1 MAPAEPAPPPPEPVK
16 PAFGGIGYKNNP
28 PPDYPTIAVRQ
39 GWQGTVLLR
48 VRVLQ
53 TGAVESVEVM
63 RSSGKKVLDDAAIH
77 TVERWVFAP
86 STRGNAANR
95 WIRHRAHRI
104 QARFLIFIFAKGT
117 NVFAHSSSIAV
128 SATLW
133 LLAAFS
139 IATWILIL
147 AKATQFIR
155 ASGGNRRYVNTFR
168 AASNLQSASE
178 VPDNRSAFARLAA
191 VGFGVLRHA
200 PPADGADE
208 HAWDRHEL
216 LERNLKQQVL
226 RERRTLEGG
235 LAVLASVGSTA
246 PFVGLFGTVWGI
258 MSAMKDISRI
268 GNASIDVVAGPI
280 GEALVATGIGIAVAI
295 PAVLAFNFFVRRVKS
310 VTADLD
316 DFANDFLNL
325 AQHAVLRVERRPQ
338 EVHRLQPVRG
348 PGEQLEWPFPLPK
361 TATC

>member
-1 MAPAEPAPPPPEPVK
+1 
-16 PAFGGIGYKNNP
+16 
-28 PPDYPTIAVRQ
+28 
-39 GWQGTVLLR
+39 
-48 VRVLQ
+48 
-53 TGAVESVEVM
+53 
-63 RSSGKKVLDDAAIH
+63 
-77 TVERWVFAP
+77 
-86 STRGNAANR
+86 
-95 WIRHRAHRI
+95 
-104 QARFLIFIFAKGT
+104 
-117 NVFAHSSSIAV
+117 VFAHSSSFAV
-128 SATLW
+128 GATLW

-139 IATWILIL
+139 VATWVLIL
-147 AKATQFIR
+147 AKATQFFR
-155 ASGGNRRYVNTFR
+155 AAGANRRYAGTFR
-168 AASNLQSASE
+168 SAPNLQSASE
-178 VPDNRSAFARLAA
+178 IPENRSAFSRLAG

-200 PPADGADE
+200 PPDAGGDD
-208 HAWDRHEL
+208 HAFDRHEL

-226 RERRTLEGG
+226 RERRTLEAG

-325 AQHAVLRVERRPQ
+325 AQHAVLRPERRPQ
-338 EVHRLQPVRG
+338 EIHRLQPVRVQG
-348 PGEQLEWPFPLPK
+348 GS
-361 TATC
+361 

>member
-1 MAPAEPAPPPPEPVK
+1 
-16 PAFGGIGYKNNP
+16 
-28 PPDYPTIAVRQ
+28 
-39 GWQGTVLLR
+39 
-48 VRVLQ
+48 
-53 TGAVESVEVM
+53 
-63 RSSGKKVLDDAAIH
+63 
-77 TVERWVFAP
+77 
-86 STRGNAANR
+86 
-95 WIRHRAHRI
+95 
-104 QARFLIFIFAKGT
+104 
-117 NVFAHSSSIAV
+117 VFAHSSSIAV

-139 IATWILIL
+139 IATWVLIL

-155 ASGGNRRYVNTFR
+155 VSGGNRRYLNAFR
-168 AASNLQSASE
+168 AAPSLQSAAE
-178 VPDNRSAFARLAA
+178 VPDNRSAFARLSA

-200 PPADGADE
+200 PPSDGADE

-216 LERNLKQQVL
+216 LERNLRQQVL

-310 VTADLD
+310 VIADLD

-338 EVHRLQPVRG
+338 EVHRLQPVVVG
-348 PGEQLEWPFPLPK
+348 AKSAG
-361 TATC
+361 

>member
-1 MAPAEPAPPPPEPVK
+1 
-16 PAFGGIGYKNNP
+16 
-28 PPDYPTIAVRQ
+28 
-39 GWQGTVLLR
+39 
-48 VRVLQ
+48 
-53 TGAVESVEVM
+53 
-63 RSSGKKVLDDAAIH
+63 
-77 TVERWVFAP
+77 
-86 STRGNAANR
+86 
-95 WIRHRAHRI
+95 
-104 QARFLIFIFAKGT
+104 
-117 NVFAHSSSIAV
+117 VFAHSSSLAV

-139 IATWILIL
+139 VATWILIP

-155 ASGGNRRYVNTFR
+155 ASGGNRRYLASFR
-168 AASNLQSASE
+168 AAPNLQSAAE

-200 PPADGADE
+200 PPADTGDE

-310 VTADLD
+310 VIADLD

-338 EVHRLQPVRG
+338 EVHRLQPVRVQG
-348 PGEQLEWPFPLPK
+348 SN
-361 TATC
+361 

>member
-1 MAPAEPAPPPPEPVK
+1 
-16 PAFGGIGYKNNP
+16 
-28 PPDYPTIAVRQ
+28 
-39 GWQGTVLLR
+39 
-48 VRVLQ
+48 
-53 TGAVESVEVM
+53 
-63 RSSGKKVLDDAAIH
+63 
-77 TVERWVFAP
+77 
-86 STRGNAANR
+86 
-95 WIRHRAHRI
+95 
-104 QARFLIFIFAKGT
+104 
-117 NVFAHSSSIAV
+117 VFAHSSSIAV
-128 SATLW
+128 AATLW
-133 LLAAFS
+133 FLAAFS
-139 IATWILIL
+139 VATWILIL

-155 ASGGNRRYVNTFR
+155 ASGGNRRYLDTFR
-168 AASNLQSASE
+168 AAPNLQSASD

-338 EVHRLQPVRG
+338 EVHRLQPVRVQG
-348 PGEQLEWPFPLPK
+348 SN
-361 TATC
+361 

>member
-1 MAPAEPAPPPPEPVK
+1 M
-16 PAFGGIGYKNNP
+16 
-28 PPDYPTIAVRQ
+28 
-39 GWQGTVLLR
+39 
-48 VRVLQ
+48 
-53 TGAVESVEVM
+53 
-63 RSSGKKVLDDAAIH
+63 
-77 TVERWVFAP
+77 
-86 STRGNAANR
+86 
-95 WIRHRAHRI
+95 
-104 QARFLIFIFAKGT
+104 
-117 NVFAHSSSIAV
+117 FAHSSSIAV

-139 IATWILIL
+139 VATWILIL

-168 AASNLQSASE
+168 AASNQQSASE

-338 EVHRLQPVRG
+338 EVHRLQPVRVQG
-348 PGEQLEWPFPLPK
+348 SN
-361 TATC
+361 

>member
-1 MAPAEPAPPPPEPVK
+1 M
-16 PAFGGIGYKNNP
+16 
-28 PPDYPTIAVRQ
+28 
-39 GWQGTVLLR
+39 
-48 VRVLQ
+48 
-53 TGAVESVEVM
+53 
-63 RSSGKKVLDDAAIH
+63 
-77 TVERWVFAP
+77 
-86 STRGNAANR
+86 
-95 WIRHRAHRI
+95 
-104 QARFLIFIFAKGT
+104 
-117 NVFAHSSSIAV
+117 FAHSSSIAV

-325 AQHAVLRVERRPQ
+325 AQHAVLRVDRRPQ
-338 EVHRLQPVRG
+338 EVHRLQPVRVQG
-348 PGEQLEWPFPLPK
+348 SN
-361 TATC
+361 

>member
-1 MAPAEPAPPPPEPVK
+1 M
-16 PAFGGIGYKNNP
+16 F
-28 PPDYPTIAVRQ
+28 
-39 GWQGTVLLR
+39 
-48 VRVLQ
+48 
-53 TGAVESVEVM
+53 S
-63 RSSGKKVLDDAAIH
+63 
-77 TVERWVFAP
+77 
-86 STRGNAANR
+86 
-95 WIRHRAHRI
+95 
-104 QARFLIFIFAKGT
+104 
-117 NVFAHSSSIAV
+117 HSSSIAV
-128 SATLW
+128 AATLW

-139 IATWILIL
+139 VATWALVI

-155 ASGGNRRYVNTFR
+155 AAGSNRRYLRAFR
-168 AASNLQSASE
+168 AAANLQAAAE
-178 VPDNRSAFARLAA
+178 LPEDRSAYARLAG

-200 PPADGADE
+200 PDGDE
-208 HAWDRHEL
+208 HALDRHEL

-226 RERRTLEGG
+226 RERRTLESG

-295 PAVLAFNFFVRRVKS
+295 PAVLAFNYFVRRTKS

-325 AQHAVLRVERRPQ
+325 AQHAALRTERRPQ
-338 EVHRLQPVRG
+338 EHRAERVRELEQHRLQPVVVG
-348 PGEQLEWPFPLPK
+348 AKSGG
-361 TATC
+361 

>member
-1 MAPAEPAPPPPEPVK
+1 M
-16 PAFGGIGYKNNP
+16 
-28 PPDYPTIAVRQ
+28 
-39 GWQGTVLLR
+39 
-48 VRVLQ
+48 
-53 TGAVESVEVM
+53 
-63 RSSGKKVLDDAAIH
+63 
-77 TVERWVFAP
+77 
-86 STRGNAANR
+86 
-95 WIRHRAHRI
+95 
-104 QARFLIFIFAKGT
+104 
-117 NVFAHSSSIAV
+117 FAHSSSIAV
-128 SATLW
+128 AATLW

-139 IATWILIL
+139 FATWVLIL
-147 AKATQFIR
+147 AKGTQFIR
-155 ASGGNRRYVNTFR
+155 AGGGNRRYATAFR
-168 AASNLQSASE
+168 AAPNLQSAAE
-178 VPDNRSAFARLAA
+178 VPDNRSAYSRLAA

-200 PPADGADE
+200 PPSDGGSDE
-208 HAWDRHEL
+208 HAFDRHEL

-280 GEALVATGIGIAVAI
+280 GEALLATGIGIAVAI

-325 AQHAVLRVERRPQ
+325 AQHAVLRAERRPQ
-338 EVHRLQPVRG
+338 EVHRLQPVRVQG
-348 PGEQLEWPFPLPK
+348 SN
-361 TATC
+361 